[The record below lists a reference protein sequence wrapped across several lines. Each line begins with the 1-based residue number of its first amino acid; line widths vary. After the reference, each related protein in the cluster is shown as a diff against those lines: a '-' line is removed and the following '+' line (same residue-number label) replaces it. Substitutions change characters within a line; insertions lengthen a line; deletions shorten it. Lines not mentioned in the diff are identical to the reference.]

1 VDAFVGLLDGP
12 RARDA
17 FLLRVMMSSPWSIAI
32 KDEAPL
38 SVFSAFQGEAWV
50 TPPGGGDPVRL
61 QPGDVAVARG
71 PQSYVLSDAPDTEPM
86 IVVLPDQVCQTVDGE
101 SLSQALDL
109 GVRTWGNDPDG
120 ETMML
125 VGTYPVA
132 GEMGRRL
139 LAALPPLLTMSAA
152 ELDSPVLALL
162 AAEIVR
168 DEPGQE
174 IVLDRLLDLLL
185 VSVLRGWFARSE
197 AAAPGWYR
205 AQGDPIVGKALR
217 LMQNTPSNPWTV
229 ESLAHECGVS
239 RATFARRFQDLVGEP
254 PMTFLTDWRLTLAAE
269 LLREPQTTVASVA
282 RHVGYANPF
291 ALSAAFKRQRGIS
304 PTEHR
309 ARIVRA

>member
-1 VDAFVGLLDGP
+1 MDALVGLLDGP

-17 FLLRVMMSSPWSIAI
+17 FLLRVMMSPPWSIAI
-32 KDEAPL
+32 RDQAPISL
-38 SVFSAFQGEAWV
+38 FSPFQGEAWV
-50 TPPGGGDPVRL
+50 TPPGSGDPVRL
-61 QPGDVAVARG
+61 GPGDVAVARG
-71 PQSYVLSDAPDTEPM
+71 PDPYVVSDAPDTEPM

-132 GEMGRRL
+132 GEMGHRL
-139 LAALPPLLTMSAA
+139 LAAIPPLVTMSSA

-174 IVLDRLLDLLL
+174 VVLDRLLDLLL
-185 VSVLRGWFARSE
+185 VSVLRAWFARPE
-197 AAAPGWYR
+197 AAAPGWYS
-205 AQGDPIVGKALR
+205 AQTDPIVGKALR
-217 LMQNTPSNPWTV
+217 LMQNTPEHPWTV
-229 ESLAHECGVS
+229 ERLARETGAS
-239 RATFARRFQDLVGEP
+239 RATFARRFQELVGEP

-269 LLREPQTTVASVA
+269 LLREPHATVGSVA
-282 RHVGYANPF
+282 RRVGYANPF
-291 ALSAAFKRQRGIS
+291 ALSAAFKRERGIS
-304 PTEHR
+304 PREHR
-309 ARIVRA
+309 ALVVRA